1 MGRKRE
7 MRIDDVR
14 KLLAARCEEAGGLH
28 AFARAHSIA
37 VQYVW
42 QVIHGRK
49 QPSAKVCKALG
60 IRPIEQRW
68 EVVMGG
74 AGKPRTSPASTV

>member
-1 MGRKRE
+1 

-14 KLLAARCEEAGGLH
+14 ELLRARCEEAGGQH
-28 AFARAHSIA
+28 AFSRRHNIA
-37 VQYVW
+37 MQYVS

-49 QPSAKVCKALG
+49 PPSAKVCKALG

-68 EVVMGG
+68 EFT
-74 AGKPRTSPASTV
+74 K